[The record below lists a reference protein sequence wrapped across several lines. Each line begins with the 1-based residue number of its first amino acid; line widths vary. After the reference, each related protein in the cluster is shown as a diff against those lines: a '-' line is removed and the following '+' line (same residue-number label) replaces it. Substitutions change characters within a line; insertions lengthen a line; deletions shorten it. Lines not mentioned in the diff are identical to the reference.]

1 MDILDTDTLISFPT
15 NVDDPL
21 CHDHKHISKN
31 WILAYIQFIIFSFQE
46 CNIFCYCFKF
56 FFISSCV
63 YHLSLPLVSFP
74 DFSEVINFL
83 IFFQL
88 STMSFISQACLI
100 LEVTSFLYPFDIFL
114 STRYLITRF
123 VTSWCGTFKKEI
135 KSIL

>member
-31 WILAYIQFIIFSFQE
+31 WILSYIQFIIFSFQE

-56 FFISSCV
+56 FFISSYV